1 MKKKI
6 SIILFGTSFLISMLG
21 ELYLINKPQ
30 PHVFSIIGIGI
41 VVILT
46 GYLWLDSIWEYIS
59 EDIKGNRLMWDE
71 KQSLKQEQNQET
83 DSRYTELLNILK
95 ATYAAV
101 KKNDTKLQEEL
112 IDISNKLAQIIEMQN
127 KVIKGQTKALN
138 IAINYSREHANEI
151 LEAMKEDNK
160 EAEFEEKN
168 KAELEIKPLYDD
180 PNAALSKDEIA
191 KLFESYGQ

>member
-1 MKKKI
+1 
-6 SIILFGTSFLISMLG
+6 
-21 ELYLINKPQ
+21 
-30 PHVFSIIGIGI
+30 
-41 VVILT
+41 
-46 GYLWLDSIWEYIS
+46 
-59 EDIKGNRLMWDE
+59 MWDE

-160 EAEFEEKN
+160 EAR
-168 KAELEIKPLYDD
+168 I
-180 PNAALSKDEIA
+180 
-191 KLFESYGQ
+191 